1 MKLVR
6 LTDEGDKPIV
16 VNADTVC
23 FLRRYAPDRVEI
35 HFVGETSTKVK
46 GTVEFVKIARSRAC
60 CPFQAVD
67 HRSPPSMPRRVL
79 LVRIE
84 PLRSSART
92 SGKRTHNPER
102 GRRWRVSTAGTISG
116 DSFVF
121 ATNRVLLNDRN
132 YTM

>member
-1 MKLVR
+1 
-6 LTDEGDKPIV
+6 
-16 VNADTVC
+16 
-23 FLRRYAPDRVEI
+23 
-35 HFVGETSTKVK
+35 
-46 GTVEFVKIARSRAC
+46 
-60 CPFQAVD
+60 
-67 HRSPPSMPRRVL
+67 MPRRVL

-84 PLRSSART
+84 PPRSSARA

-102 GRRWRVSTAGTISG
+102 GRRWRDSAAGAISG